1 MMSVFFRTRLAI
13 ATMLCAFGLSLTAA
27 AQEKE
32 VTNSIGMKLKLIPA
46 GTFMMGSPPDEKG
59 SEDDERQHQV
69 TISQPYYMGVYEVT
83 QAQYQKVMGKNP
95 SHFQGD
101 AVAIKIPAKKH
112 PQTGRT
118 IEEAKI
124 VPVDTSNYP
133 VELVSWEDAVAF
145 CEKLSSLPS
154 ERAAGRVYRLPTE
167 AEWEHACRAGSKT
180 AYSFGND
187 ASSLGEYAWIIDN
200 SGGKT
205 HAVGQ
210 KQPNAWGLYDMH
222 GNVWEWCMDRYGDY
236 PRGSVTDPVGAS
248 SGSRR
253 VARGGS
259 WVNTAEDCRS
269 SDRNGGIPSSRINV
283 SGFRVTCV
291 PSGQ

>member
-1 MMSVFFRTRLAI
+1 
-13 ATMLCAFGLSLTAA
+13 MLCAFGLSLTAA

-46 GTFMMGSPPDEKG
+46 GTFMMGSPVDEKG

-95 SHFQGD
+95 SYYQGD

-118 IEEAKI
+118 LEEAKI
-124 VPVDTSNYP
+124 VPVDTSNRP

-167 AEWEHACRAGSKT
+167 AEWEYACRAGSKT
-180 AYSFGND
+180 AYSFGTD
-187 ASSLGEYAWIIDN
+187 ASSLDDYAWYESN
-200 SGGKT
+200 SDGQT

-210 KQPNAWGLYDMH
+210 KLPNAWGLYDMH
-222 GNVWEWCMDRYGDY
+222 GNVFEWCMDRYGDY

-248 SGSRR
+248 SGSYR
-253 VARGGS
+253 VYRGGG
-259 WVNTAEDCRS
+259 WYRTAESCRS
-269 SDRNGGIPSSRINV
+269 ASRNGGSPSIRDYSL
-283 SGFRVTCV
+283 GFRVTCV